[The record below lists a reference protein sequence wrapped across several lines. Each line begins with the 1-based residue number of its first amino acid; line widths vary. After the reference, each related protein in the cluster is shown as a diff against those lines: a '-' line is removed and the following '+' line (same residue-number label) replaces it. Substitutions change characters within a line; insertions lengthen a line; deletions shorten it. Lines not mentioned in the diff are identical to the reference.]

1 MALTK
6 ENLDRIEAAL
16 HSTDL
21 DLDEVAQLDRNRIN
35 LNFTNGAAIAQL
47 DLLEALRDINEAD
60 GDETRITEALDALQ
74 DKVSKY
80 SNDYVYVLYWLT
92 GDAQEVYGPNINTAM
107 NNAGIGAGALS
118 ALDFYDQGPDTGK
131 CTWDAEAREWKSN
144 DK

>member
-1 MALTK
+1 MALNTAH
-6 ENLDRIEAAL
+6 LDHIEAAL

-35 LNFTNGAAIAQL
+35 LNFTSGAAIAQL
-47 DLLEALRDINEAD
+47 DLLETLRAINDAD
-60 GDETRITEALDALQ
+60 GDEDRIEEALNALQ

-80 SNDYVYVLYWLT
+80 SNDYAYVLYWLT
-92 GDAQEVYGPNINTAM
+92 GDAQEVYGPNINAAM

-131 CTWDAEAREWKSN
+131 YTWNAEAREWQSN
-144 DK
+144 TN